1 MQRDVELESYHF
13 RFLFK
18 FTTLQDKFKENA
30 YLKPLLPLA
39 WCVLSPPNM
48 RILLPFTRAKLA
60 LIYID

>member
-1 MQRDVELESYHF
+1 MQTDFELKSYHF

-30 YLKPLLPLA
+30 YLKPLSPLA
-39 WCVLSPPNM
+39 WYVLSSPNM
-48 RILLPFTRAKLA
+48 CILFSFTRAKLA